1 MMEDKKILSEEV
13 VLSEVILDRTNRAFE
28 MIRQE
33 RMVDMNIHNEK
44 KRRFFRSQIAAIVGI
59 GLLIMCGVGAAA
71 TIHHYWGRG
80 MKGNLQADE
89 TQQQQLVDDGIAEVY
104 PEKEDYESLKVTQ
117 NGVTI
122 VPHTVLADER
132 FAYISF
138 VISGYNIDQ
147 EKEPDFEITNVKSQD
162 VEVNSYGQMYNGI
175 VSGED
180 GKPVYEDGT
189 PIHLSEGES
198 VVDHYFDE
206 NGNLEYTIV
215 AHVSNEKDSIL
226 GKMLEV
232 DFQNLGFLEEQEYEN
247 VVDGTW
253 DFEIKLPSVSAAKDI
268 QLNKEIAG
276 TDFKITNV
284 ELSPISMK
292 ANYIR
297 LSESATGENEPEV
310 PTIEGVILKDGT
322 RLPYLMDTGDAGY
335 YTGGSRKAYNLSGY
349 DRVID
354 VEKVQALLIRPYSDG
369 EIVIVDMQ

>member
-1 MMEDKKILSEEV
+1 MMKDKKILSEEV

-122 VPHTVLADER
+122 VPHTVIADER

-206 NGNLEYTIV
+206 NGKGCV
-215 AHVSNEKDSIL
+215 A
-226 GKMLEV
+226 
-232 DFQNLGFLEEQEYEN
+232 
-247 VVDGTW
+247 
-253 DFEIKLPSVSAAKDI
+253 
-268 QLNKEIAG
+268 
-276 TDFKITNV
+276 
-284 ELSPISMK
+284 
-292 ANYIR
+292 
-297 LSESATGENEPEV
+297 
-310 PTIEGVILKDGT
+310 
-322 RLPYLMDTGDAGY
+322 
-335 YTGGSRKAYNLSGY
+335 
-349 DRVID
+349 
-354 VEKVQALLIRPYSDG
+354 
-369 EIVIVDMQ
+369 